1 MENKHEILIITG
13 AAPCCMD
20 DVAALSE
27 LISISLAPSDSTL
40 ESVSASIM
48 GLESAFDWMAI
59 GYDAVDKY
67 DWPIKY
73 FATYHPSEIEMSMER
88 RAKAGGNTDCLVIA
102 HQQHPAKEG
111 HDLVNMIIPCEPP
124 SGSSSLL
131 GVLAGIKYGYKKIIL
146 CGCPLTGKN
155 DKEYDYAHFRAG
167 WTAKMKEIKDVTRSM
182 SGWTRDILGAVDK
195 EWLEH

>member
-1 MENKHEILIITG
+1 MNEKAKILVIIG
-13 AAPCCMD
+13 AAPCCVD
-20 DVAALSE
+20 DIAAFSSIYDGHLPMYSYDSNPVGCDFM
-27 LISISLAPSDSTL
+27 LIGLDSVEKIL
-40 ESVSASIM
+40 
-48 GLESAFDWMAI
+48 
-59 GYDAVDKY
+59 
-67 DWPIKY
+67 WPIKY

-182 SGWTRDILGAVDK
+182 SGWTMEQLGAPTA
-195 EWLEH
+195 EWMKN

>member
-1 MENKHEILIITG
+1 MNAEHRTLNIEQNILIITG
-13 AAPCCMD
+13 AAPCVLED
-20 DVAALSE
+20 IDKAVSFLS
-27 LISISLAPSDSTL
+27 LQP
-40 ESVSASIM
+40 
-48 GLESAFDWMAI
+48 SAFSLDYMAI
-59 GYDAVDKY
+59 GFDAVDKY

-155 DKEYDYAHFRAG
+155 DKEYDYANFRAG
-167 WTAKMKEIKDVTRSM
+167 WTAKLKEIKDVTRSM